1 MLNKLVGYQHASPG
15 PFWAVEVRESV
26 EKQNNNK
33 KKFHASVDLVIG
45 GGTNTF
51 IAHSDIPQYIT
62 LSLILCVCSGLNF
75 CFCESQITTQKGL
88 HTFNTLNALK
98 RNQTLNLAE
107 NPSDL

>member
-51 IAHSDIPQYIT
+51 IAHSDIPNIS
-62 LSLILCVCSGLNF
+62 LSEHLIKLEAVPN
-75 CFCESQITTQKGL
+75 KKK
-88 HTFNTLNALK
+88 HDA
-98 RNQTLNLAE
+98 
-107 NPSDL
+107 